1 MWECVA
7 HSTKSV
13 IQKNHEKLDFHK
25 KQVSCFTETSR
36 ARIPYPRIPSTRGN
50 GSVGWLPGQG
60 RVQKR
65 SSRHREPVTA
75 GQPASCLRRS
85 QAPQPPHPSPVPGS
99 GFWPQG
105 PPRGPRSG
113 RQPWRV
119 MWGWDHS
126 HWVII
131 KEFWIFRFNLQRM
144 RSCLAVVIFLRFCPI
159 IMRNKL
165 RYYHGHLVYRQL
177 KAKQWKNWLSPHQ
190 WFMCFTQGRW
200 K

>member
-1 MWECVA
+1 MGFPRQEHWSGLPYP
-7 HSTKSV
+7 STWRDLLISP
-13 IQKNHEKLDFHK
+13 I
-25 KQVSCFTETSR
+25 VSERHVGYFQSFITSR

-119 MWGWDHS
+119 MWG
-126 HWVII
+126 
-131 KEFWIFRFNLQRM
+131 L
-144 RSCLAVVIFLRFCPI
+144 RSLT
-159 IMRNKL
+159 
-165 RYYHGHLVYRQL
+165 
-177 KAKQWKNWLSPHQ
+177 LSPGLDPLRPLDELGDS
-190 WFMCFTQGRW
+190 MGRA
-200 K
+200 